1 MGQAGQFDD
10 LVVRIEDI
18 LEEHRRH
25 ELSSDFDFLALENP
39 PSHHLT

>member
-18 LEEHRRH
+18 LKNIEGMNCRQI
-25 ELSSDFDFLALENP
+25 LDFLALENP